1 MSEAQQQTSKM
12 SNPRDVHEALLR
24 LEMAQRLK
32 VKYCRQWMDSD
43 PVDVDRQRILH
54 LKARLVDDVLQELR
68 IIADESDD
76 D

>member
-1 MSEAQQQTSKM
+1 MSDNQQQTLNLSK
-12 SNPRDVHEALLR
+12 PRDVHAALLR

-32 VKYCRQWMDSD
+32 VRYCREWMDTD
-43 PVDVDRQRILH
+43 PANVAQQQILH
-54 LKARLVDDVLQELR
+54 LKARLVDTVLGELR